1 MATTITADL
10 IGTGFAG
17 AVSASSAP
25 GDPDHLYVIKKDTG
39 EIFRFDPATGAA
51 TLFMDIDDFAG
62 GGERGV
68 LGIAFH
74 PQYASN
80 GRFFIFVTAPDGDVE
95 IREYHRVAGD
105 PPTGDVASKNV
116 LLSIE
121 HSSAGNHNG
130 GSIHFAPNGEPFLYI
145 SVGDGGS
152 SSATAQ
158 NTNVLL
164 GKILRIDVDSDAFP
178 ADPARDYAIP
188 AGNPFAGGGGAPEIW
203 DFGLRNPWRVTFD
216 SATGDMYIADVG
228 AGSREEID
236 FHPAS
241 SSGGL
246 NFGWDQA
253 EGTLGNPPPGAIPP
267 IFEYGRDLGNVV
279 TGGYVYRGPGDQL
292 VGHYFL
298 IDFGSDRLWTLKVV
312 NGQATE
318 VTDRTD
324 HLISTEAAFGSI
336 SSFGVDGAGRLYA
349 VSLSGNIFRLDFAAQ
364 NDAPTATNLTQ
375 TKAFA
380 EDAASVALDDIV
392 ASDPDTADTITAT
405 LTLANPAAGALTT
418 SGAATYNA
426 ASGVWTITGAVVGVN
441 AALAAVAFVPA
452 ADNDLDTTITT
463 RIRDGAN
470 TGPADGTITL
480 DAMPVNDAPV
490 LGGLPTAST
499 VAENTTAVA
508 IATAM
513 DIDSP
518 TLGYSLGGT
527 DAARFVIDAA
537 TGALAFL
544 AAPDF
549 EEPGDAAGNN
559 VYDVVVQVSDGR
571 RIDIQALSVSVTDV
585 NGARID
591 GTDGNDV
598 VKPGKTVA
606 GEPFPTGEE
615 DRIFGFFGDDRL
627 AGGGGNDRLIGGRGN
642 DRLAGQDGDDTL
654 AGGFGRN
661 KLIGGTGEDLFLFNK
676 RLGLSLGLD
685 DPFGHSRILGFKVG
699 EDRIVLEQAVFR
711 SLARI
716 DYDAATGALTF
727 DPGAPGGGDR
737 IQFATL
743 AKNLAIS
750 DADFVL
756 I

>member
-1 MATTITADL
+1 MSR
-10 IGTGFAG
+10 
-17 AVSASSAP
+17 SANTSGSPA
-25 GDPDHLYVIKKDTG
+25 I
-39 EIFRFDPATGAA
+39 RRPATWQA
-51 TLFMDIDDFAG
+51 
-62 GGERGV
+62 R
-68 LGIAFH
+68 
-74 PQYASN
+74 
-80 GRFFIFVTAPDGDVE
+80 
-95 IREYHRVAGD
+95 
-105 PPTGDVASKNV
+105 NV

-145 SVGDGGS
+145 SVGDGGA

-158 NTNVLL
+158 DTNVLL

-203 DFGLRNPWRVTFD
+203 DFGLRNPWRVTFN

-236 FHPAS
+236 FHPAGGV
-241 SSGGL
+241 GGL
-246 NFGWDQA
+246 NFGWDLA

-279 TGGYVYRGPGDQL
+279 TGGYVYRGPGDEF

-312 NGQATE
+312 DGQATE

-324 HLISTEAAFGSI
+324 QILSSEATFAGI
-336 SSFGVDGAGRLYA
+336 SSFGVDGSGRLYA
-349 VSLSGNIFRLDFAAQ
+349 VSLSGNIFRLDFVPQ

-380 EDAASVALDDIV
+380 EGAASVALDDIV
-392 ASDPDTADTITAT
+392 ASDPDTGDTITAS

-426 ASGVWTITGAVVGVN
+426 AAGIWTITGAVVDVN

-452 ADNDLDTTITT
+452 AGSGLDTTITT
-463 RIRDGAN
+463 RIRDAAN

-490 LGGLPTAST
+490 LGELPAAIT
-499 VAENTTAVA
+499 VVENSTAVA
-508 IATAM
+508 TATAT

-518 TLGYSLGGT
+518 ALAYSLGGT
-527 DAARFVIDAA
+527 DAAQFVIDAA
-537 TGALAFL
+537 TGAFAFL

-549 EEPGDAAGNN
+549 EEPADADRNN
-559 VYDVVVQVSDGR
+559 VYEVIVQVSDGAG
-571 RIDIQALSVSVTDV
+571 IDLQALSVSVTDV
-585 NGARID
+585 NGVRIE
-591 GTDGNDV
+591 GTDGKDI

-606 GEPFPTGEE
+606 GEPLPTGEE
-615 DRIFGFFGDDRL
+615 DRILGFFGDDRL
-627 AGGGGNDRLIGGRGN
+627 AGGGGDDLLIGGP
-642 DRLAGQDGDDTL
+642 GDDTL
-654 AGGFGRN
+654 VGGLRPERSHRRGWRRPF
-661 KLIGGTGEDLFLFNK
+661 
-676 RLGLSLGLD
+676 RLQRAPRRPACRWASAIRSAMRGSSASPSAWTRSCLPS
-685 DPFGHSRILGFKVG
+685 
-699 EDRIVLEQAVFR
+699 AVFK
-711 SLARI
+711 SLAKV

-727 DPGAPGGGDR
+727 NPGAPGGDS

-750 DADFVL
+750 DGDFVL